1 MILDVRDVHTF
12 YGTSHILFGVSLD
25 VGEGETVCLL
35 GRNGAGKSTTLR
47 SIMGLTPPASGS
59 ITYHGVQLMGKPPY
73 SIAKLGIG
81 FVPDDRGIFADLTV
95 HENLEVAETR
105 RRGGG
110 NGEAWTLERVYA
122 AFPSLQGL
130 RARRGEHLS
139 GGEQRLLSVARA
151 LLTHPRLLI
160 FDEPAEGLS
169 PLVVRAVRD
178 WIRRLKQGGI
188 SILLSEQNVRFA
200 LEVSDRAYVID
211 KGVIRH
217 QGSVEELR
225 ANEEVRKRYLM
236 V

>member
-1 MILDVRDVHTF
+1 VILDVRDVHTF
-12 YGTSHILFGVSLD
+12 YGTSHILFGVSLA
-25 VGEGETVCLL
+25 VSQGETVCLL

-59 ITYHGVQLMGKPPY
+59 IAYDGVELIGKPPY
-73 SIAKLGIG
+73 AIAKLGVG

-105 RRGGG
+105 RRP
-110 NGEAWTLERVYA
+110 NGDAWTLERLYS
-122 AFPSLQGL
+122 AFPMLQGL

-151 LLTHPRLLI
+151 LLTRPRLLI

-178 WIRRLKQGGI
+178 WILRLKQSGI

-200 LEVSDRAYVID
+200 IEVSDRAYVID

-217 QGSVEELR
+217 QGTVEELR
-225 ANEEVRKRYLM
+225 ANEEIRKRYLM

>member
-1 MILDVRDVHTF
+1 VILDVRDVHTF
-12 YGTSHILFGVSLD
+12 YGTSHILFGVSLN
-25 VGEGETVCLL
+25 VSQGETVCLL

-59 ITYHGVQLMGKPPY
+59 IAYDGVELIGKPPY
-73 SIAKLGIG
+73 AIAKLGVG

-95 HENLEVAETR
+95 HENLEIAETR
-105 RRGGG
+105 RRP
-110 NGEAWTLERVYA
+110 NGDTWTLERLYS
-122 AFPSLQGL
+122 AFPTLQGL

-169 PLVVRAVRD
+169 PLVVRAVRE
-178 WIRRLKQGGI
+178 WILRLKQSGM

-200 LEVSDRAYVID
+200 MEVSDRAYVID

-217 QGSVEELR
+217 QGTVEELR
-225 ANEEVRKRYLM
+225 ANEEIRKRYLM

>member
-1 MILDVRDVHTF
+1 VTLDVRDVHTF
-12 YGTSHILFGVSLD
+12 YGTSHILFGVSLN

-59 ITYHGVQLMGKPPY
+59 ITYNGVQLMGKPPY

-105 RRGGG
+105 RRGSG
-110 NGEAWTLERVYA
+110 NGEVWTLERVYA
-122 AFPSLQGL
+122 AFPMLQGL

-178 WIRRLKQGGI
+178 WILRLKQSGMG
-188 SILLSEQNVRFA
+188 ILLSEQNVRFA

-217 QGSVEELR
+217 QGSVEELKT
-225 ANEEVRKRYLM
+225 NEEVRKRYLM

>member
-1 MILDVRDVHTF
+1 MILDVRDLHTF
-12 YGTSHILFGVSLD
+12 YGTSHILFGVSLE
-25 VGEGETVCLL
+25 VREGETVCLL

-59 ITYHGVQLMGKPPY
+59 VTYNGVELIGKPTY
-73 SIAKLGIG
+73 TIARLGIG

-95 HENLEVAETR
+95 HENLEIAETR
-105 RRGGG
+105 RRP
-110 NGEAWTLERVYA
+110 NGDAWTLERLYS
-122 AFPSLQGL
+122 AFPMLQGL

-169 PLVVRAVRD
+169 PLVVRAVRE
-178 WIRRLKQGGI
+178 WIVRLKQSGM

-200 LEVSDRAYVID
+200 MEVSDRAYVID

-225 ANEEVRKRYLM
+225 ANEEIRKRYLM

>member
-1 MILDVRDVHTF
+1 VILDVRDVHTF
-12 YGTSHILFGVSLD
+12 YGTSHILFGVSLA
-25 VGEGETVCLL
+25 VSQGETVCLL

-59 ITYHGVQLMGKPPY
+59 IAYDGVELIGKPPY
-73 SIAKLGIG
+73 AIAKLGVG

-105 RRGGG
+105 RRP
-110 NGEAWTLERVYA
+110 NRDAWTLERLYS
-122 AFPSLQGL
+122 AFPMLQGL
-130 RARRGEHLS
+130 RTRRGEHLS

-151 LLTHPRLLI
+151 LLTRPRLLI

-178 WIRRLKQGGI
+178 WILRLKQSGI

-200 LEVSDRAYVID
+200 IEVSDRAYVID

-217 QGSVEELR
+217 QGTVEELR
-225 ANEEVRKRYLM
+225 ANEEIRKRYLM

>member
-1 MILDVRDVHTF
+1 VILEVRDIHTF
-12 YGTSHILFGVSLD
+12 YGTSHILFGVSLG

-59 ITYHGVQLMGKPPY
+59 ITYRGVELIGKPTY
-73 SIAKLGIG
+73 TIARLGIG

-105 RRGGG
+105 RRPGGT
-110 NGEAWTLERVYA
+110 GEAWTLERLYA
-122 AFPSLQGL
+122 AFPALQGL
-130 RARRGEHLS
+130 RDRRGEHLS

-151 LLTHPRLLI
+151 LLTHPRLLV

-178 WIRRLKQGGI
+178 WILRLKQNGI

-200 LEVSDRAYVID
+200 MEVSDRAYVID
-211 KGVIRH
+211 NGVIRH
-217 QGSVEELR
+217 QGTVDELR
-225 ANEEVRKRYLM
+225 GNEEVRKRYLM

>member
-1 MILDVRDVHTF
+1 MILDVRDLHTF
-12 YGTSHILFGVSLD
+12 YGTSHILFGVSLE
-25 VGEGETVCLL
+25 VREGETVCLL

-59 ITYHGVQLMGKPPY
+59 VTYNGVELIGKPPY
-73 SIAKLGIG
+73 TIARLGIG

-95 HENLEVAETR
+95 HENLEIAETR
-105 RRGGG
+105 RRP
-110 NGEAWTLERVYA
+110 NGDAWTLERLYS
-122 AFPSLQGL
+122 AFPVLQGL

-169 PLVVRAVRD
+169 PLVVRAVRE
-178 WIRRLKQGGI
+178 WIVRLKQSGM

-200 LEVSDRAYVID
+200 MEVSDRAYVID

-225 ANEEVRKRYLM
+225 ANEEIRKRYLM

>member
-1 MILDVRDVHTF
+1 MTLDVRDLHTF
-12 YGTSHILFGVSLD
+12 YGTSHILFGVSLE
-25 VGEGETVCLL
+25 VREGETVCLL

-59 ITYHGVQLMGKPPY
+59 VTYNGVELIGKPPY
-73 SIAKLGIG
+73 TIARLGIG

-95 HENLEVAETR
+95 HENLEIAETR
-105 RRGGG
+105 RRP
-110 NGEAWTLERVYA
+110 NGDAWTLERLYS
-122 AFPSLQGL
+122 AFPMLQGL

-169 PLVVRAVRD
+169 PLVVRAVRE
-178 WIRRLKQGGI
+178 WILRLKQSGM

-200 LEVSDRAYVID
+200 MEVSDRAYVID

-225 ANEEVRKRYLM
+225 ANEEIRKRYLM

>member
-1 MILDVRDVHTF
+1 VILAVRDVHTF
-12 YGTSHILFGVSLD
+12 YGTSHILFGVSLE
-25 VGEGETVCLL
+25 VRAGETVCLL

-47 SIMGLTPPASGS
+47 SIMGLTRPASGS
-59 ITYHGVQLMGKPPY
+59 VTYNGVELIGKPPHT
-73 SIAKLGIG
+73 IARLGIG

-95 HENLEVAETR
+95 HENLEIAETR
-105 RRGGG
+105 RRP
-110 NGEAWTLERVYA
+110 NGDTWTLERLYS
-122 AFPSLQGL
+122 AFPTLQGL

-169 PLVVRAVRD
+169 PLVVKAIRE
-178 WIRRLKQGGI
+178 WILRLKQSGM

-200 LEVSDRAYVID
+200 MEVSDRAYVID

-225 ANEEVRKRYLM
+225 ANEEIRKRYLM

>member
-12 YGTSHILFGVSLD
+12 YGTSHILFGVSLN

-59 ITYHGVQLMGKPPY
+59 VTYNGVELTGKPPY
-73 SIAKLGIG
+73 TIARLGIG
-81 FVPDDRGIFADLTV
+81 FVPDDRGIFADLTL
-95 HENLEVAETR
+95 HENLEIAETR
-105 RRGGG
+105 RRG
-110 NGEAWTLERVYA
+110 NGDAWTIERLYA
-122 AFPSLQGL
+122 AFPMLQGL

-169 PLVVRAVRD
+169 PLVVKAVRD
-178 WIRRLKQGGI
+178 WILRLKQSGLA
-188 SILLSEQNVRFA
+188 ILLSEQNVKFA
-200 LEVSDRAYVID
+200 MEVSDRAYVID

-217 QGSVEELR
+217 QGSVAELR
-225 ANEEVRKRYLM
+225 ENEEIRKRYLM

>member
-1 MILDVRDVHTF
+1 MILDVRDLHTF
-12 YGTSHILFGVSLD
+12 YGTSHILFGVSLE
-25 VGEGETVCLL
+25 VREGETVCLL

-59 ITYHGVQLMGKPPY
+59 VTYNGVELIGKPTY
-73 SIAKLGIG
+73 TIARLGIG

-95 HENLEVAETR
+95 HENLEIAETR
-105 RRGGG
+105 RRP
-110 NGEAWTLERVYA
+110 NGDAWTLERLYS
-122 AFPSLQGL
+122 AFPMLQGL

-169 PLVVRAVRD
+169 PLVVRAVRE
-178 WIRRLKQGGI
+178 WIVRLKQSGM

-200 LEVSDRAYVID
+200 MEVSDRAYVID

-217 QGSVEELR
+217 HGSVEELR
-225 ANEEVRKRYLM
+225 ANEEIRKRYLM

>member
-12 YGTSHILFGVSLD
+12 YGTSHILFGVSLT
-25 VGEGETVCLL
+25 VSQGETVCLL

-59 ITYHGVQLMGKPPY
+59 IAYDGVELIGKPPY
-73 SIAKLGIG
+73 AIAKLGVG

-95 HENLEVAETR
+95 HENLEIAETR
-105 RRGGG
+105 RRP
-110 NGEAWTLERVYA
+110 NGDAWTLERLYP
-122 AFPSLQGL
+122 AFPTLQGL
-130 RARRGEHLS
+130 RTRRGEHLS

-169 PLVVRAVRD
+169 PLVVRAVRE
-178 WIRRLKQGGI
+178 WILRLKQSGI

-200 LEVSDRAYVID
+200 TEVSDRAYVID

-225 ANEEVRKRYLM
+225 ANEEIRKRYLM

>member
-1 MILDVRDVHTF
+1 VILDVRDIHTF
-12 YGTSHILFGVSLD
+12 YGTSHILFGVSLN
-25 VGEGETVCLL
+25 VGQGETVCLL

-47 SIMGLTPPASGS
+47 SIMGLTAPASGS
-59 ITYHGVQLMGKPPY
+59 ITYNGVQLIGKPTY
-73 SIAKLGIG
+73 TIARLGIG

-95 HENLEVAETR
+95 QENLEIAETR
-105 RRGGG
+105 RRG
-110 NGEAWTLERVYA
+110 NGDAWTLERLYT
-122 AFPSLQGL
+122 AFPMLKGL
-130 RARRGEHLS
+130 RDRRGEHLS

-178 WIRRLKQGGI
+178 WVVRLKESGL
-188 SILLSEQNVRFA
+188 SILLSEQNVKFA
-200 LEVSDRAYVID
+200 MEVSDRAYVID

-225 ANEEVRKRYLM
+225 ANEEIRKRYLM

>member
-1 MILDVRDVHTF
+1 VILDVRDLHTF
-12 YGTSHILFGVSLD
+12 YGTSHILFGVSLE
-25 VGEGETVCLL
+25 VREGETVCLL

-59 ITYHGVQLMGKPPY
+59 VTYNGVELIGKPPY
-73 SIAKLGIG
+73 TIARLGIG

-95 HENLEVAETR
+95 HENLEIAETR
-105 RRGGG
+105 RRP
-110 NGEAWTLERVYA
+110 NGDAWTLERLYS
-122 AFPSLQGL
+122 AFPMLQGL

-169 PLVVRAVRD
+169 PLVVRAVRE
-178 WIRRLKQGGI
+178 WILRLKQSGM

-200 LEVSDRAYVID
+200 MEVSDRAYVID

-225 ANEEVRKRYLM
+225 ANEEIRKRYLM

>member
-1 MILDVRDVHTF
+1 VILAVRDVHTF
-12 YGTSHILFGVSLD
+12 YGTSHILFGVSLE
-25 VGEGETVCLL
+25 VREGETVCLL

-59 ITYHGVQLMGKPPY
+59 VTYNGVELIGKPPY
-73 SIAKLGIG
+73 TIARLGIG

-95 HENLEVAETR
+95 HENLEIAETR
-105 RRGGG
+105 RRP
-110 NGEAWTLERVYA
+110 NGDTWTLERLYS
-122 AFPSLQGL
+122 AFPTLQGL

-169 PLVVRAVRD
+169 PLVVRAVRE
-178 WIRRLKQGGI
+178 WILRLKQSGI

-200 LEVSDRAYVID
+200 IEVSDRAYVID

-217 QGSVEELR
+217 QGTVEELR
-225 ANEEVRKRYLM
+225 ANEEIRKRYLM

>member
-1 MILDVRDVHTF
+1 VILDVRDVHTF
-12 YGTSHILFGVSLD
+12 YGTSHILFGVSLT
-25 VGEGETVCLL
+25 VSQGETVCLL

-59 ITYHGVQLMGKPPY
+59 IAYDGVELIGKPPY
-73 SIAKLGIG
+73 AIAKLGVG

-95 HENLEVAETR
+95 HENLEIAETR
-105 RRGGG
+105 RRP
-110 NGEAWTLERVYA
+110 NGDAWTLERLYS
-122 AFPSLQGL
+122 AFPTLQGL
-130 RARRGEHLS
+130 RTRRGEHLS

-169 PLVVRAVRD
+169 PLVVRAVRE
-178 WIRRLKQGGI
+178 WILRLKQSGI

-200 LEVSDRAYVID
+200 TEVSDRAYVID

-225 ANEEVRKRYLM
+225 ANEEIRKRYLM

>member
-1 MILDVRDVHTF
+1 MILDARDVHTF
-12 YGTSHILFGVSLD
+12 YGTSHILFGVSLA
-25 VGEGETVCLL
+25 VSQGETVCLL

-59 ITYHGVQLMGKPPY
+59 IAYDGVELIGKPPY
-73 SIAKLGIG
+73 AIAKLGVG

-105 RRGGG
+105 RRP
-110 NGEAWTLERVYA
+110 NRDAWTLERLYS
-122 AFPSLQGL
+122 AFPMLQGL
-130 RARRGEHLS
+130 RTRRGEHLS

-151 LLTHPRLLI
+151 LLTRPRLLI

-178 WIRRLKQGGI
+178 WILRLKQSGT

-200 LEVSDRAYVID
+200 IEVSDRAYVID

-217 QGSVEELR
+217 QGTVEELR
-225 ANEEVRKRYLM
+225 ANEEIRKRYLM

>member
-59 ITYHGVQLMGKPPY
+59 ITYNGVELIGKPPY

-105 RRGGG
+105 RPRGD
-110 NGEAWTLERVYA
+110 NGEVWTLERVYS
-122 AFPSLQGL
+122 AFPTLQGL

-178 WIRRLKQGGI
+178 WIRRLKQSGI

-200 LEVSDRAYVID
+200 MEVSDRAYVID
-211 KGVIRH
+211 NGVIRH

>member
-1 MILDVRDVHTF
+1 VILAVRDVHTF
-12 YGTSHILFGVSLD
+12 YGTSHILFGVSLE
-25 VGEGETVCLL
+25 VREGETVCLL

-59 ITYHGVQLMGKPPY
+59 VTYNGVELIGEPPY
-73 SIAKLGIG
+73 TIARLGIG

-95 HENLEVAETR
+95 HENLEIAETR
-105 RRGGG
+105 RRP
-110 NGEAWTLERVYA
+110 NGDTWTLERLYS
-122 AFPSLQGL
+122 AFPTLQGL

-169 PLVVRAVRD
+169 PLVVRAVRE
-178 WIRRLKQGGI
+178 WILRLKQSGM

-200 LEVSDRAYVID
+200 MEVSDRAYVID

-217 QGSVEELR
+217 QGSVDELR
-225 ANEEVRKRYLM
+225 ANEEIRKRYLM

>member
-12 YGTSHILFGVSLD
+12 YGTSHILFGVSLA
-25 VGEGETVCLL
+25 VSQGETVCLL

-59 ITYHGVQLMGKPPY
+59 IAYDGVELIGKPPY
-73 SIAKLGIG
+73 AIAKLGVG

-105 RRGGG
+105 RRP
-110 NGEAWTLERVYA
+110 NGDAWTLERLYS
-122 AFPSLQGL
+122 AFPMLQGL
-130 RARRGEHLS
+130 RTRRGEHLS

-151 LLTHPRLLI
+151 LLTRPRLLI

-178 WIRRLKQGGI
+178 WILRLKQSGT

-200 LEVSDRAYVID
+200 IEVSDRAYVID

-217 QGSVEELR
+217 QGTVEELR
-225 ANEEVRKRYLM
+225 ANEEIRKRYLM

>member
-12 YGTSHILFGVSLD
+12 YGTSHILFGVSLA
-25 VGEGETVCLL
+25 VSQGETVCLL

-59 ITYHGVQLMGKPPY
+59 IAYDGVELIGKPPY
-73 SIAKLGIG
+73 AIAKLGVG

-105 RRGGG
+105 RRP
-110 NGEAWTLERVYA
+110 NGDAWTLERLYS
-122 AFPSLQGL
+122 AFPMLQGL
-130 RARRGEHLS
+130 RTRRGEHLS

-151 LLTHPRLLI
+151 LLTRPRLLI

-178 WIRRLKQGGI
+178 WILRLKQSGI

-200 LEVSDRAYVID
+200 IEVSDRAYVID

-217 QGSVEELR
+217 QGTVEELR
-225 ANEEVRKRYLM
+225 ANEEIRKRYLM

>member
-1 MILDVRDVHTF
+1 MILAVRDVHTF
-12 YGTSHILFGVSLD
+12 YGTSHILFGVSLE
-25 VGEGETVCLL
+25 VREGETVCLL

-59 ITYHGVQLMGKPPY
+59 VTYNGVELIGKPPY
-73 SIAKLGIG
+73 TIARLGIG

-95 HENLEVAETR
+95 HENLEIAETR
-105 RRGGG
+105 RRP
-110 NGEAWTLERVYA
+110 NGDTWTLERLYS
-122 AFPSLQGL
+122 AFPTLQGL

-169 PLVVRAVRD
+169 PLVVRAVRE
-178 WIRRLKQGGI
+178 WILRLKLSGM

-200 LEVSDRAYVID
+200 MEVSDRAYVID

-225 ANEEVRKRYLM
+225 ANEEIRRRYLM

>member
-1 MILDVRDVHTF
+1 MILDVRDLHTF
-12 YGTSHILFGVSLD
+12 YGTSHILFGVSLE
-25 VGEGETVCLL
+25 VREGETVCLL

-59 ITYHGVQLMGKPPY
+59 VTYNGVELIGKPPY
-73 SIAKLGIG
+73 TIARLGIG

-95 HENLEVAETR
+95 HENLEIAETR
-105 RRGGG
+105 RRP
-110 NGEAWTLERVYA
+110 NGDAWTLERLYS
-122 AFPSLQGL
+122 AFPMLQGL

-169 PLVVRAVRD
+169 PLVVRAVRE
-178 WIRRLKQGGI
+178 WVLRLKQSGM

-200 LEVSDRAYVID
+200 MEVSDRAYVID

-225 ANEEVRKRYLM
+225 ANEEIRKRYLM

>member
-1 MILDVRDVHTF
+1 VILDVRDLHTF
-12 YGTSHILFGVSLD
+12 YGTSHILFGVSLE
-25 VGEGETVCLL
+25 VREGETVCLL

-59 ITYHGVQLMGKPPY
+59 VTYNGVELIGKPPY
-73 SIAKLGIG
+73 TIARLGIG

-95 HENLEVAETR
+95 HENLEIAETR
-105 RRGGG
+105 RRP
-110 NGEAWTLERVYA
+110 NGDAWTLERLYS
-122 AFPSLQGL
+122 AFPMLQGL

-169 PLVVRAVRD
+169 PLVVRAVRE
-178 WIRRLKQGGI
+178 WILRLKQSGM

-200 LEVSDRAYVID
+200 MEVSDRAYVID

-217 QGSVEELR
+217 HGSVEELR
-225 ANEEVRKRYLM
+225 ANEEIRKRYLM

>member
-1 MILDVRDVHTF
+1 VTLDVRDLHTF
-12 YGTSHILFGVSLD
+12 YGTSHILFGVSLE
-25 VGEGETVCLL
+25 VHEGETVCLL

-59 ITYHGVQLMGKPPY
+59 VTYNGVELIGKPPY
-73 SIAKLGIG
+73 TIARLGIG

-95 HENLEVAETR
+95 HENLEIAETR
-105 RRGGG
+105 RRP
-110 NGEAWTLERVYA
+110 NGDAWTLERLYF
-122 AFPSLQGL
+122 AFPMLQGL

-169 PLVVRAVRD
+169 PLVVRAVRE
-178 WIRRLKQGGI
+178 WILRLKQSGM

-200 LEVSDRAYVID
+200 MEVSDRAYVID

-225 ANEEVRKRYLM
+225 ANEEIRKRYLM

>member
-12 YGTSHILFGVSLD
+12 YGTSSHILFGVSLN
-25 VGEGETVCLL
+25 VSQGETVCLL

-47 SIMGLTPPASGS
+47 SIMGLTPPVSGS
-59 ITYHGVQLMGKPPY
+59 IAYNGVELIGKPPY
-73 SIAKLGIG
+73 TIARLGIG

-95 HENLEVAETR
+95 HENLEIAETR
-105 RRGGG
+105 RRP
-110 NGEAWTLERVYA
+110 NGDAWTLERLYS
-122 AFPSLQGL
+122 AFPTLQGL

-169 PLVVRAVRD
+169 PLVVRAVRE
-178 WIRRLKQGGI
+178 WILRLKQSGM

-200 LEVSDRAYVID
+200 MEVSDRAYVID

-225 ANEEVRKRYLM
+225 ANEEIRKRYLM

>member
-1 MILDVRDVHTF
+1 
-12 YGTSHILFGVSLD
+12 
-25 VGEGETVCLL
+25 
-35 GRNGAGKSTTLR
+35 
-47 SIMGLTPPASGS
+47 MGLTRPASGS
-59 ITYHGVQLMGKPPY
+59 ITYNGVQLMGKPPV
-73 SIAKLGIG
+73 L
-81 FVPDDRGIFADLTV
+81 DRQAGHRLRA
-95 HENLEVAETR
+95 R
-105 RRGGG
+105 RSRHLRRPHRARKPRGGRDPPARGG

-160 FDEPAEGLS
+160 FDEPAECLS

>member
-1 MILDVRDVHTF
+1 VILAVRDVHTF
-12 YGTSHILFGVSLD
+12 YGTSHILFGVSLE
-25 VGEGETVCLL
+25 VREGETVCLL

-47 SIMGLTPPASGS
+47 SIIGLTPPASGS
-59 ITYHGVQLMGKPPY
+59 VTYNGVELIGKPPY
-73 SIAKLGIG
+73 TIARLGIG

-95 HENLEVAETR
+95 HENLEIAETWR
-105 RRGGG
+105 RP
-110 NGEAWTLERVYA
+110 NGDAWTLERLYS
-122 AFPSLQGL
+122 AFPTLQGL

-169 PLVVRAVRD
+169 PLVVRAVRE
-178 WIRRLKQGGI
+178 WILRLKQSGM

-200 LEVSDRAYVID
+200 MEVSDRAYVID

-217 QGSVEELR
+217 QGTVEELR
-225 ANEEVRKRYLM
+225 ANEEIRKRYLM

>member
-1 MILDVRDVHTF
+1 MILAVRDVHTF
-12 YGTSHILFGVSLD
+12 YGTSHILFGVSLE
-25 VGEGETVCLL
+25 VRAGETVCLL

-47 SIMGLTPPASGS
+47 SIMGLTRPASGS
-59 ITYHGVQLMGKPPY
+59 VTYNGVELIGKPPHT
-73 SIAKLGIG
+73 IARLGIG

-95 HENLEVAETR
+95 HENLEIAETR
-105 RRGGG
+105 RRP
-110 NGEAWTLERVYA
+110 NGDTWTLERLYS
-122 AFPSLQGL
+122 AFPTLQGL

-169 PLVVRAVRD
+169 PLVVRAVRE
-178 WIRRLKQGGI
+178 WILRLKQSGM

-200 LEVSDRAYVID
+200 MEVSDRAYVID

-225 ANEEVRKRYLM
+225 ANEEIRKRYLM

>member
-1 MILDVRDVHTF
+1 MILAVRDVHTF
-12 YGTSHILFGVSLD
+12 YGTSHILFGVSLE
-25 VGEGETVCLL
+25 VREGETVCLL

-59 ITYHGVQLMGKPPY
+59 VTYNGVELIGKPPY
-73 SIAKLGIG
+73 TIARLGIG

-95 HENLEVAETR
+95 HENLEIAETR
-105 RRGGG
+105 RRP
-110 NGEAWTLERVYA
+110 NGDAWTLERLYS
-122 AFPSLQGL
+122 AFPMLQGL
-130 RARRGEHLS
+130 RTRRGEHLS

-169 PLVVRAVRD
+169 PLVVRAVRE
-178 WIRRLKQGGI
+178 WILRLKQSGM

-200 LEVSDRAYVID
+200 MEVSDRAYVID

-225 ANEEVRKRYLM
+225 ANEEIRKRYLM

>member
-1 MILDVRDVHTF
+1 VILDVRDVHTF
-12 YGTSHILFGVSLD
+12 YGTSHILFGVSLA
-25 VGEGETVCLL
+25 VSQGETVCLL

-59 ITYHGVQLMGKPPY
+59 IAYDGVELIGKPPY
-73 SIAKLGIG
+73 AIAKLGVG

-105 RRGGG
+105 RRP
-110 NGEAWTLERVYA
+110 NRDAWTLERLYS
-122 AFPSLQGL
+122 AFPMLQGL
-130 RARRGEHLS
+130 RTRRGEHLS

-151 LLTHPRLLI
+151 LLTRPRLLI

-178 WIRRLKQGGI
+178 WILRLKQSGT

-200 LEVSDRAYVID
+200 IEVSDRAYVID

-217 QGSVEELR
+217 QGTVEELR
-225 ANEEVRKRYLM
+225 ANEEIRKRYLM

>member
-1 MILDVRDVHTF
+1 MTLDVRDLHTF
-12 YGTSHILFGVSLD
+12 YGTSHILFGVSLE
-25 VGEGETVCLL
+25 VHEGETVCLL

-59 ITYHGVQLMGKPPY
+59 VTYNGVELIGKPPY
-73 SIAKLGIG
+73 TIARLGIG

-95 HENLEVAETR
+95 HENLEIAETR
-105 RRGGG
+105 RRP
-110 NGEAWTLERVYA
+110 NGDAWTLERLYS
-122 AFPSLQGL
+122 AFPMLQGL

-169 PLVVRAVRD
+169 PLVVRAVRE
-178 WIRRLKQGGI
+178 WILRLKQSGM

-200 LEVSDRAYVID
+200 MEVSDRAYVID

-225 ANEEVRKRYLM
+225 ANEEIRKRYLM